1 MKVAI
6 IALTRG
12 YPNNRSSYDSLIKR
26 NKAIYSNLNSLRNI
40 PADMILFHEGNIS
53 IEDQEFINS
62 KYPGTLIFK
71 DVSKYFKSQNLKL
84 EGEEKF
90 TLGYRQ
96 MCRFNMFHIWDEVS
110 NYDYVFRIDED
121 IEVLDVNP
129 NIFEYLKENK
139 ITYMTGRYTKDI
151 HRLTNK
157 TLPYFLLKNTDLN
170 VKKIYN
176 HRNPYTNLYISSVK
190 FWKTEDV
197 QSYLKTI
204 ALTDEQIIYRWGDH
218 TVQGLILNYKNV
230 RINLFPKLV
239 YKHPSHSLIIKN
251 TFLRNLTINSKF
263 NPVSVKEGL
272 YTKFKLRLKA
282 KFKNSNPFD
291 FDNN

>member
-1 MKVAI
+1 
-6 IALTRG
+6 
-12 YPNNRSSYDSLIKR
+12 
-26 NKAIYSNLNSLRNI
+26 
-40 PADMILFHEGNIS
+40 
-53 IEDQEFINS
+53 
-62 KYPGTLIFK
+62 
-71 DVSKYFKSQNLKL
+71 
-84 EGEEKF
+84 
-90 TLGYRQ
+90 

-239 YKHPSHSLIIKN
+239 YKHTSHSLIIKN